1 MDATRQSRA
10 VTLGYALL
18 NLLIVAAVAFA
29 VLQIVN
35 PAVGAARD
43 GHMLI
48 GATLPAKLQISPQRV
63 HLPDGLR
70 HDGWLTTTVQVKD
83 PTAAQ
88 EALAA
93 AIDLTQ
99 LMLFVAALWLL
110 RGIVRSVRLNEPFGA
125 GTVRRLRGIGGV
137 LLIGAPIVEAI
148 NEGLRTELFDRLSSA
163 QQTGVGTAGYTIP
176 GNFLLAGI
184 GALILA
190 EVFAHGLRLRED
202 VEGTI

>member
-1 MDATRQSRA
+1 MTRQSRA
-10 VTLGYALL
+10 VNLRYTLL
-18 NLLIVAAVAFA
+18 NLVLLAAVAFA

-43 GHMLI
+43 GHMLL
-48 GATLPAKLQISPQRV
+48 GSTLPAKLQISPQRV
-63 HLPDGLR
+63 HLPQGLR

-93 AIDLTQ
+93 AMDLTQ
-99 LMLFVAALWLL
+99 LTLFIAVLWLL
-110 RGIVRSVRLNEPFGA
+110 RGIVRSVRLGEPFGA
-125 GTVRRLRGIGGV
+125 GTVRRLRGIAGV

-148 NEGLRTELFDRLSSA
+148 NEGLRTELFDRLSPA
-163 QQTGVGTAGYTIP
+163 QQTGVDTAGYTIP
-176 GNFLLAGI
+176 GALLIAGL

-190 EVFAHGLRLRED
+190 EVFARGLRLSED
-202 VEGTI
+202 VEGTV

>member
-1 MDATRQSRA
+1 MNATRQSRA
-10 VTLGYALL
+10 VALGYALL

-43 GHMLI
+43 GRMLV

-63 HLPDGLR
+63 HLPAGLR

-93 AIDLTQ
+93 AMDLTQ
-99 LMLFVAALWLL
+99 LTLFIAVLWLL
-110 RGIVRSVRLNEPFGA
+110 RGIVRSVRLDEPFGA

-148 NEGLRTELFDRLSSA
+148 NEGLRTELFDRLSAA
-163 QQTGVGTAGYTIP
+163 QQAGVGTAGYTIP
-176 GNFLLAGI
+176 GNFLLAGL

>member
-1 MDATRQSRA
+1 MTLTRQSRA
-10 VTLGYALL
+10 VNLGYALL
-18 NLLIVAAVAFA
+18 NLVLLAAVAFA

-43 GHMLI
+43 GHMLV
-48 GATLPAKLQISPQRV
+48 GATLPARVQISPQRV
-63 HLPDGLR
+63 HLPEGLR

-83 PTAAQ
+83 PTVAQ

-93 AIDLTQ
+93 ATGLTQ
-99 LMLFVAALWLL
+99 LTLFIAVLWLL
-110 RGIVRSVRLNEPFGA
+110 RGIVRSVRLDQPFGA
-125 GTVRRLRGIGGV
+125 GTVLRLRGIGGV

-148 NEGLRTELFDRLSSA
+148 NEGLRTELFDRLSPA

-176 GNFLLAGI
+176 GALLIAGL

-202 VEGTI
+202 VEGTV

>member
-1 MDATRQSRA
+1 VTRQSRA
-10 VTLGYALL
+10 VNLGYALL
-18 NLLIVAAVAFA
+18 NLALLAAVAFA

-43 GHMLI
+43 GRMLL

-63 HLPDGLR
+63 HLPRGLR

-93 AIDLTQ
+93 AMDLTQ
-99 LMLFVAALWLL
+99 LALFIAVLWLL
-110 RGIVRSVRLNEPFGA
+110 RGIVRSVRLCEPFGE
-125 GTVRRLRGIGGV
+125 GTVRRLRSIAGV
-137 LLIGAPIVEAI
+137 LLVGAPVVEAI
-148 NEGLRTELFDRLSSA
+148 NEGLRTELFDRLSAA
-163 QQTGVGTAGYTIP
+163 QQTGFGTAGYTIP
-176 GNFLLAGI
+176 GTLLLAGVC
-184 GALILA
+184 ALILA

-202 VEGTI
+202 VEGTV

>member
-1 MDATRQSRA
+1 MTQPRQSRA

-18 NLLIVAAVAFA
+18 NLLVVAAIAFA

-35 PAVGAARD
+35 AAVGAARD

-48 GATLPAKLQISPQRV
+48 GATLPTKLQISPQHV
-63 HLPDGLR
+63 HLPAGLR

-99 LMLFVAALWLL
+99 LMLFIAVLWLL
-110 RGIVRSVRLNEPFGA
+110 RGIVRSVKLDEPFGA
-125 GTVRRLRGIGGV
+125 STVMRVRGIGGV
-137 LLIGAPIVEAI
+137 LLIGSPIVEAI
-148 NEGLRTELFDRLSSA
+148 NEGLRTELFHRLPLA
-163 QQTGVGTAGYTIP
+163 QQTGIGTAGYTIP
-176 GNFLLAGI
+176 GNFLLAGL

-190 EVFAHGLRLRED
+190 EIFAHGLRLRED

>member
-1 MDATRQSRA
+1 MNATRQSRA
-10 VTLGYALL
+10 VALGYALL

-43 GHMLI
+43 GRMLV

-63 HLPDGLR
+63 HLPAGLR

-93 AIDLTQ
+93 AMDLTQ
-99 LMLFVAALWLL
+99 LTLFIAVLWLL
-110 RGIVRSVRLNEPFGA
+110 RGIVRSVRLEEPFGA

-148 NEGLRTELFDRLSSA
+148 NDGLRTELFDRLSAA

-176 GNFLLAGI
+176 GNFLLAGL